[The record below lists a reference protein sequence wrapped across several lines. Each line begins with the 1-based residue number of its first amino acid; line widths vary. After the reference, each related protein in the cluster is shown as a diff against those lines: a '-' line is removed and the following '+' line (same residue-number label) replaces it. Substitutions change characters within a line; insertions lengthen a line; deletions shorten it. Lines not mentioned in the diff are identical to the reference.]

1 MESIKKLAGQSAIY
15 GLSSIVG
22 RFLNYLLVPLH
33 TNVFSQPGEYGVVTE
48 FYAYIS
54 FLMIIYTYG
63 LETSFFHFS
72 RKYEGQPSVFSTIMG
87 SLLIST
93 LLFTGGVLIY
103 ADDISELIQYAG
115 HSEYVQ
121 IMALVIAFDALT
133 SVPFARLRHQSRARK
148 FAVVKIVNIM
158 VNILLNL
165 FFFLVLPSLASGET
179 AFSELANE
187 IYNVDNRVVYVFISN
202 LVASGVTFLL
212 LLGEFRFSFSQ
223 FNTAMLREVL
233 LYSSPLLIA
242 GLAGMVNETL
252 DRVMIKYLV
261 SDSSSALS
269 QLGIYG
275 ACYKLSIIMTLFI
288 QAFKYAAEPFFFSQF
303 GKEDAKHTYVVVMKY
318 FVLTCSLIFLV
329 VMLYIDIFKYFIG
342 PSYRSGL
349 HIVPV
354 LLIANMFLGIFFNLS
369 MWYKM
374 TDRTGFGALFAV
386 IGALITIAGN
396 LYLIPKMGY
405 EGAAWTTLVCYAVM
419 MIISYIT
426 GMRYYPVKYQP
437 LKLLGFILFAVLMY
451 QVSVWMNDYLNFDT
465 LFRLLVNTV
474 ILFVFVG
481 LVYRFDKLKELR

>member
-1 MESIKKLAGQSAIY
+1 
-15 GLSSIVG
+15 
-22 RFLNYLLVPLH
+22 
-33 TNVFSQPGEYGVVTE
+33 VFT
-48 FYAYIS
+48 A
-54 FLMIIYTYG
+54 
-63 LETSFFHFS
+63 
-72 RKYEGQPSVFSTIMG
+72 
-87 SLLIST
+87 
-93 LLFTGGVLIY
+93 GVLFY
-103 ADDISELIQYAG
+103 SDDISHLIQYAG
-115 HSEYVQ
+115 HPEYVQ

-133 SVPFARLRHQSRARK
+133 SVPFARLRHQAKARK
-148 FAVVKIVNIM
+148 FAVIKIVNIM

-165 FFFLVLPSLASGET
+165 FFFLVLPYLAAGDTSLSAAADRLYDAE
-179 AFSELANE
+179 
-187 IYNVDNRVVYVFISN
+187 NRVVYVFVAN
-202 LVASGVTFLL
+202 LAASAITFLL
-212 LLGEFRFSFSQ
+212 LIGEFRFSFSH
-223 FNTAMLREVL
+223 FESSLLREVI

-303 GKEDAKHTYVVVMKY
+303 GKDDAKHTYVVVMKY

-329 VMLYIDIFKYFIG
+329 VMLYIDLFKYFIG

-374 TDRTGFGALFAV
+374 TGRTRFGALFAI
-386 IGALITIAGN
+386 IGAAITITGN
-396 LYLIPKMGY
+396 LYLIPRMGY

-419 MIISYIT
+419 MVISYLT
-426 GMRYYPVKYQP
+426 GMRYYPVDYKP
-437 LKLLGFILFAVLMY
+437 FKLLGFILFALLMY

-465 LFRLLVNTV
+465 LIRLLVNTV
-474 ILFVFVG
+474 ILFIFVG

>member
-1 MESIKKLAGQSAIY
+1 LESIKKLAGQSAIY

-72 RKYEGQPSVFSTIMG
+72 RKYEGRPSVFSTIMG

-93 LLFTGGVLIY
+93 LVFTACALFY
-103 ADDISELIQYAG
+103 SEDISRLIQYTG
-115 HSEYVQ
+115 HPEYVQ
-121 IMALVIAFDALT
+121 IMALVIGFDALT
-133 SVPFARLRHQSRARK
+133 SVPFARLRYRSKARK
-148 FAVVKIVNIM
+148 FALIKIANIM

-165 FFFLVLPSLASGET
+165 FFFLLLPFLASSDSALSGP
-179 AFSELANE
+179 AAQLYNE
-187 IYNVDNRVVYVFISN
+187 DNRVVYVFISN
-202 LVASGVTFLL
+202 LAASGVTFILL
-212 LLGEFRFSFSQ
+212 ISEFRFSFSQ
-223 FNTAMLREVL
+223 FNPGILREVI

-261 SDSSSALS
+261 SDKTSALS

-303 GKEDAKHTYVVVMKY
+303 GKEDAKQTYVVVMKY

-329 VMLYIDIFKYFIG
+329 VMLYIDVFKYFIG

-354 LLIANMFLGIFFNLS
+354 LLLANMFLGIFFNLS

-374 TDRTGFGALFAV
+374 TGRTRFGAAFAI
-386 IGALITIAGN
+386 IGAMITIAGN
-396 LYLIPKMGY
+396 LYLIPRMGY
-405 EGAAWTTLVCYAVM
+405 EGAAWTTLICYSVM
-419 MIISYIT
+419 MIISYFI
-426 GMRYYPVKYQP
+426 GMKYYPVNYKP
-437 LKLLGFILFAVLMY
+437 LKLLGFIVFALLMY
-451 QVSVWMNDYLNFDT
+451 RMSVWVDVYLNFDT
-465 LFRLLVNTV
+465 LIRVLVNTL
-474 ILFVFVG
+474 ILFIFIAI
-481 LVYRFDKLKELR
+481 VYRFDKLKELR